1 MLERNFHRAVPFE
14 RETTAGAYIQYT
26 YNLNE
31 RVIAMA
37 GVRADHSTAFG
48 WYVTPRLHLK
58 WMPADLLTLRA
69 TAGRGF
75 RTVHPLAEMHY
86 LLASGRTLV
95 SSGMQQ
101 EAAWNFGLS
110 GALNIPLLGQTLRLN
125 AEYYYTTFQHQ
136 AVVDYESDLAAIRV
150 SPLDGR
156 SYSHTLQ
163 VDASYPLFKGFTMT
177 AAYRMNDVRQTI
189 GGQLMERPLT
199 SKYKGLVTASY
210 KTPTEI
216 WQFDATLQLNGG
228 GRVVGSERFKA
239 YEQLSAQI
247 TREFR
252 YFSVYVGGENLTNF
266 RQSDPIRNA
275 MTPFDQAF
283 ESTLVWGPVHGRMLY
298 AGLRLH
304 LEKF

>member
-1 MLERNFHRAVPFE
+1 
-14 RETTAGAYIQYT
+14 
-26 YNLNE
+26 
-31 RVIAMA
+31 
-37 GVRADHSTAFG
+37 
-48 WYVTPRLHLK
+48 
-58 WMPADLLTLRA
+58 
-69 TAGRGF
+69 
-75 RTVHPLAEMHY
+75 
-86 LLASGRTLV
+86 
-95 SSGMQQ
+95 MQQ

-136 AVVDYESDLAAIRV
+136 TVVDYESDPAAIRV